1 MVDVR
6 RAQVEQA
13 FDSARAEGRT
23 LLLPYLTAGLP
34 SPDDSVDLFMA
45 MADAGAD
52 GFEIGIPYS
61 DPLMDGPTIHEAG
74 LAALAAGATF
84 ERSLQIVERV
94 VTRTGLPVFV
104 MTYANP
110 ILKRGPEAYA
120 AAVAAAG
127 AGGLIVADLPVDEAE
142 RFEGAANRAG
152 LGLVLFVAPTT
163 DDERLSRVIDH
174 RPVFIY
180 GVARL
185 GVTGEQE
192 GIGGQ
197 SQLAALSRRVRAA
210 TDLPLVAGVGI
221 ATPAMAAEAARHA
234 DGVIVGSALVRRVL
248 DAPDVAGAATS
259 LHEAVG
265 DLAAAVR
272 RG

>member
-1 MVDVR
+1 MVDVH

-13 FDSARAEGRT
+13 FDTARAEGRT

-34 SPDDSVDLFMA
+34 TPEESVDLFVA

-84 ERSLQIVERV
+84 ERSLGIVEQV
-94 VTRTGLPVFV
+94 VSHTGLPVFV

-110 ILKRGPEAYA
+110 VLNRGPEAYA
-120 AAVAAAG
+120 ARVAEAG
-127 AGGLIVADLPVDEAE
+127 AAGLIVADLPVDEAG
-142 RFEGAANRAG
+142 RFESAAARSG

-163 DDERLSRVIDH
+163 DDERLQRVIEH
-174 RPVFIY
+174 QPVFIY

-185 GVTGEQE
+185 GVTGEQRD
-192 GIGGQ
+192 IGGA
-197 SQLAALSRRVRAA
+197 SQLAELSRRVRAQ

-221 ATPAMAAEAARHA
+221 STPAMAAEAAEYA

-248 DAPDVAGAATS
+248 DATDVASASHALHAAV
-259 LHEAVG
+259 LE
-265 DLAAAVR
+265 LAAAVR
-272 RG
+272 R

>member
-1 MVDVR
+1 MVDVH

-13 FDSARAEGRT
+13 FDTARAEGRS

-34 SPDDSVDLFMA
+34 NPEESVDLFLA
-45 MADAGAD
+45 MADGGAD

-74 LAALAAGATF
+74 LTALAAGATF
-84 ERSLQIVERV
+84 ERSIEIVEQV
-94 VTRTGLPVFV
+94 VARTGLPVFV

-110 ILKRGPEAYA
+110 VLSRGPEAYA
-120 AAVAAAG
+120 ARVAG
-127 AGGLIVADLPVDEAE
+127 AGAAGLIVADLPVDEAG
-142 RFEGAANRAG
+142 RFETATSRSG

-163 DDERLSRVIDH
+163 DDERLRRVIEH
-174 RPVFIY
+174 QPVFIY

-185 GVTGEQE
+185 GVTGEQRE
-192 GIGGQ
+192 VGGD
-197 SQLAALSRRVRAA
+197 SQLAALSQRVRSA

-221 ATPAMAAEAARHA
+221 ATPAMAAEAAQHA

-248 DAPDVAGAATS
+248 DAPDAAAAAKS
-259 LHEAVG
+259 LHTAVA

-272 RG
+272 C

>member
-1 MVDVR
+1 MVDVH

-13 FDSARAEGRT
+13 FDTARAEART

-34 SPDDSVDLFMA
+34 SPDESVDMFVA

-74 LAALAAGATF
+74 LQALAAGTTF
-84 ERSLQIVERV
+84 ERSLRIVEKV
-94 VTRTGLPVFV
+94 VERTGLPVFV

-110 ILKRGPEAYA
+110 IMNRGPEAYA
-120 AAVAAAG
+120 AMVAEAG
-127 AGGLIVADLPVDEAE
+127 AAGLIVADLPVDEAE
-142 RFEGAANRAG
+142 RFESAAARSG
-152 LGLVLFVAPTT
+152 VGLVLFVAPTT
-163 DDERLSRVIDH
+163 DDERLRRVIEH

-185 GVTGEQE
+185 GVTGEQADV
-192 GIGGQ
+192 GGE
-197 SQLAALSRRVRAA
+197 SQLAALSARVRAE

-221 ATPAMAAEAARHA
+221 STPAMAAEAAQYA

-248 DAPDVAGAATS
+248 DADDSASAAKA
-259 LHEAVG
+259 LHAAVV
-265 DLAAAVR
+265 DLVDAVR
-272 RG
+272 R